1 MAADHDNRHH
11 CTGRRGRDRLTTDH
25 VGRAPNPR
33 PGMASSSARQRFYAV
48 ARGRT
53 LGVFHDW
60 ATCTMSIQNFPKAV
74 YKSFKDYDQAVQYL
88 RQHDVHHETDLM
100 VRDIE
105 RTQQQGGTKRVADEA
120 AGDAPRKRPHAHYEP
135 VPGEIS
141 VYTDGSCL
149 GNGRNHD
156 SVVAGAGA
164 WFGRDDPRN
173 VSCQVP
179 GKQTNNR
186 AEIYAVFKALEQCA
200 AQSRVAVLTDS
211 RTTMQ
216 GIAKTPSKRK
226 TNQDLLKLVDQMAAK
241 MAAVRYVKVKAH
253 SGIEGNEMADQ
264 LAKQACY
271 RALEMA
277 ERVSG
282 KTVEKKSPGT
292 EDHGGSVGDV

>member
-1 MAADHDNRHH
+1 
-11 CTGRRGRDRLTTDH
+11 
-25 VGRAPNPR
+25 
-33 PGMASSSARQRFYAV
+33 MASSSVRQRFYAV

-53 LGVFHDW
+53 IGVFHDW
-60 ATCTMSIQNFPKAV
+60 ETCTLSIQNYPKAV
-74 YKSFKDYDQAVQYL
+74 FKSFQNYNEAVQYL
-88 RQHDVHHETDLM
+88 RRHNVHQDTDLM

-105 RTQQQGGTKRVADEA
+105 RAQQQGGSKRAAEEA
-120 AGDAPRKRPHAHYEP
+120 KKDSERPGKRQHREVDPI
-135 VPGEIS
+135 PGEIT

-173 VSCQVP
+173 VSCVVP

-200 AQSRVAVLTDS
+200 AQSRVAVLIDS
-211 RTTMQ
+211 RTAMQ
-216 GIAKTPSKRK
+216 GIAKPPSKRK

-253 SGIEGNEMADQ
+253 SGIEGNDMADQ

-277 ERVSG
+277 NRITG
-282 KTVEKKSPGT
+282 QTVNPLQNESDVKKNHQGT
-292 EDHGGSVGDV
+292 VNHGGNISDI

>member
-1 MAADHDNRHH
+1 
-11 CTGRRGRDRLTTDH
+11 
-25 VGRAPNPR
+25 
-33 PGMASSSARQRFYAV
+33 MASSSSVRQRFYAV

-53 LGVFHDW
+53 IGVFHDW
-60 ATCTMSIQNFPKAV
+60 ETCTLSIQNYPKAV
-74 YKSFKDYDQAVQYL
+74 FKSFKNYNEAVQYL
-88 RQHDVHHETDLM
+88 RQHNVHQDTDLM

-105 RTQQQGGTKRVADEA
+105 RTQQQGGTKRAAPDDEKSDC
-120 AGDAPRKRPHAHYEP
+120 GPPGKRQHQ
-135 VPGEIS
+135 GEIT

-149 GNGRNHD
+149 GNGQGHD

-173 VSCQVP
+173 VSCAVP

-200 AQSRVAVLTDS
+200 TQSRVAVLIDS
-211 RTTMQ
+211 RTAMQ
-216 GIAKTPSKRK
+216 GIAKPPSKRK

-253 SGIEGNEMADQ
+253 SGVEGNEMADA

-277 ERVSG
+277 SRITG
-282 KTVEKKSPGT
+282 QTVNPLQNESDVKKNHQGT
-292 EDHGGSVGDV
+292 VNHGGNISDV

>member
-1 MAADHDNRHH
+1 M
-11 CTGRRGRDRLTTDH
+11 
-25 VGRAPNPR
+25 
-33 PGMASSSARQRFYAV
+33 
-48 ARGRT
+48 
-53 LGVFHDW
+53 FHDW
-60 ATCTMSIQNFPKAV
+60 ETCTLSIQNYPKAV
-74 YKSFKDYDQAVQYL
+74 FKSFPNYNEAVQYL
-88 RQHDVHHETDLM
+88 RQHNVHQDTDLM

-105 RTQQQGGTKRVADEA
+105 RAQQQGQPHGAKRAAEEA
-120 AGDAPRKRPHAHYEP
+120 KKGAEPPGKRQHQEVEP
-135 VPGEIS
+135 SPGEIT

-173 VSCQVP
+173 VSCVVP

-200 AQSRVAVLTDS
+200 AQSRVAVLIDS
-211 RTTMQ
+211 RTAMQ
-216 GIAKTPSKRK
+216 GIAKPASKRK
-226 TNQDLLKLVDQMAAK
+226 TNQDLLQLVDQMAAK

-264 LAKQACY
+264 LAKRACY

-277 ERVSG
+277 NRITGETELKKNHQG
-282 KTVEKKSPGT
+282 TVN
-292 EDHGGSVGDV
+292 HGGNISDI